1 MKLIEKIA
9 AAKFVSRETVR
20 KTRELLR
27 KLRNLAGKPTKLE
40 KEFGRKPTP
49 KVVGMR
55 RSEARK
61 K

>member
-9 AAKFVSRETVR
+9 SAKFVSRETVR

-40 KEFGRKPTP
+40 KEFGTEPIK
-49 KVVGMR
+49 KVIGMR
-55 RSEARK
+55 KSQARK
-61 K
+61 

>member
-40 KEFGRKPTP
+40 KEFGVEPT
-49 KVVGMR
+49 KKIIGMR
-55 RSEARK
+55 RSQAK
-61 K
+61 Q